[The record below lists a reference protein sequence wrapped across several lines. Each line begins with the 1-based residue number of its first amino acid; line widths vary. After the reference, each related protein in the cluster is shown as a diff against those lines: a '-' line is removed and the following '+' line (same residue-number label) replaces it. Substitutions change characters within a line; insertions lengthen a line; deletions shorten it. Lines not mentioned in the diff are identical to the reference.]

1 MDNTQK
7 KTNTTIAMAVF
18 FLGIFMGALDTGIIS
33 PARGVIASNLKVT
46 QSASIWMV
54 TIYTL
59 VEAVSMPITGK
70 LADRMGRK
78 RIYITCIILFITGS
92 ILCWVSNVVENYNLL
107 LVARAVQALGGGGVM
122 PVATA
127 YIGSSF
133 PPEKRGTALGFVGA
147 TYGIATIIGPTLGTA
162 ILSIAGNNNWG
173 YLFLINAPISVIII
187 GLALT
192 LPENKDTSALKK
204 LDFTGAIVL
213 SIMISSLMYALIN
226 LQFFDF
232 VNSIKSVDVWPFLLI
247 FIVALPLF
255 IFIEKKAS
263 DPILNLNFFTN
274 KQIVITLI
282 LSFIVGSGLMGVV
295 FIPQFGEN
303 VLRIRSG
310 TGGYIV
316 TLFAVFTGVSAPLG
330 GKLIDKYGV
339 KKLLLAGFLCTVIG
353 SSYQAFVTAKNP
365 SFMNLA
371 IGIAFMGL
379 GMGFTMGTPINY
391 LMMSLVKP
399 SEVSIG
405 QSTVSLFKSMGVAIS
420 PNLLVNFVSDAGQ
433 KMPGELAKVLPK
445 LPNMGNPM
453 SNKASTNFT
462 MPSDLLDKLQTSDVT
477 SIFSVIKE
485 FVNTMLTSIQATMAN
500 NPYVDFTKIKADYLA
515 SLDDA
520 RPLIENTFQSTLNK
534 GYANLFI
541 GTTIIA
547 FIGFILS
554 LMIRARKE

>member
-1 MDNTQK
+1 
-7 KTNTTIAMAVF
+7 
-18 FLGIFMGALDTGIIS
+18 
-33 PARGVIASNLKVT
+33 
-46 QSASIWMV
+46 
-54 TIYTL
+54 
-59 VEAVSMPITGK
+59 
-70 LADRMGRK
+70 
-78 RIYITCIILFITGS
+78 
-92 ILCWVSNVVENYNLL
+92 
-107 LVARAVQALGGGGVM
+107 M

-173 YLFLINAPISVIII
+173 YLFLINAPISIIII

-204 LDFTGAIVL
+204 LDFAGAIVL

-303 VLRIRSG
+303 VLRIKSG

-339 KKLLLAGFLCTVIG
+339 KKL
-353 SSYQAFVTAKNP
+353 Y
-365 SFMNLA
+365 
-371 IGIAFMGL
+371 
-379 GMGFTMGTPINY
+379 
-391 LMMSLVKP
+391 
-399 SEVSIG
+399 
-405 QSTVSLFKSMGVAIS
+405 
-420 PNLLVNFVSDAGQ
+420 
-433 KMPGELAKVLPK
+433 
-445 LPNMGNPM
+445 
-453 SNKASTNFT
+453 
-462 MPSDLLDKLQTSDVT
+462 
-477 SIFSVIKE
+477 
-485 FVNTMLTSIQATMAN
+485 
-500 NPYVDFTKIKADYLA
+500 
-515 SLDDA
+515 
-520 RPLIENTFQSTLNK
+520 
-534 GYANLFI
+534 
-541 GTTIIA
+541 
-547 FIGFILS
+547 
-554 LMIRARKE
+554 